1 MGLIETTNHELKK
14 FMCWG
19 VYEIGNKKPERRR
32 VRVLLSIV
40 EVLEEL

>member
-19 VYEIGNKKPERRR
+19 VYETGNKKPERRR
-32 VRVLLSIV
+32 VRELLSSM